1 MLVGSVVL
9 VGLALFTFLLRSS
22 ATLNLICRHNLRS
35 AELSVFVDGKLV
47 HVEQVSG
54 TAKKRLGLF
63 DTRIEGSFSK
73 ALAIAAGHH
82 VIQVRLRS
90 AVDGFDQSKSCGVYL
105 VPGKNATVV
114 VNTSRGGMWLAYQGP
129 PVETANETVSGYSN
143 SLRTVL
149 VTVLGSAVSAA
160 IGFFVQEAL
169 RSKKSSNPMP
179 TQSV

>member
-1 MLVGSVVL
+1 MLAGSAVL
-9 VGLALFTFLLRSS
+9 FVLALYTFLFSSS
-22 ATLNLICRHNLRS
+22 ATLNLVCRHNLRS

-54 TAKKRLGLF
+54 TAKKRFGMF

-90 AVDGFDQSKSCGVYL
+90 AADGFDQSKLCGVYL
-105 VPGKNATVV
+105 VPGKNATLVV
-114 VNTSRGGMWLAYQGP
+114 STSRGAMSLAYQGP

-143 SLRTVL
+143 SLHTVL

-169 RSKKSSNPMP
+169 RSKKSSNPVS
-179 TQSV
+179 TQGL